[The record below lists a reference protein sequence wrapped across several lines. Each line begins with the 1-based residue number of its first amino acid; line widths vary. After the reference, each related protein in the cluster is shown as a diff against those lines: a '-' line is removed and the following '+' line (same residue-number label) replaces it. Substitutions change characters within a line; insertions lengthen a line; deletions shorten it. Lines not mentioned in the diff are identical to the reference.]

1 MTLAQTGINNY
12 YLYSC
17 NATIRAEALNA
28 VRAAGLK
35 VLRVVL
41 LSTEGGG
48 AVAACSSTPVPD
60 VEPVSVGKYDDS
72 ILERLDDLL
81 HEAALR
87 GIKVTVA
94 LHDRWSLGC
103 RRSDAYQ
110 RKFNLTVAADCER
123 NPAANDPAR
132 FYADGR
138 ADFQRRIEH
147 VLRFVSRHTEV
158 TRLESLTLTPPLPMT
173 PTNPPQQATNH
184 HHTKHHHTYHHQCTP
199 TTPLPRTPAHRAT
212 LTTHHSA
219 HTHSTLTLTALSQHT
234 GHTLTAL

>member
-1 MTLAQTGINNY
+1 MTLTQTGINNY

-158 TRLESLTLTPPLPMT
+158 TRLESLTLAPPLPMT
-173 PTNPPQQATNH
+173 QQTHRTEPRTSTTRNTTTRTATNV
-184 HHTKHHHTYHHQCTP
+184 TP
-199 TTPLPRTPAHRAT
+199 TTPLLRTPAHRAT